1 MSHTDAI
8 GFNILSQ
15 LGKISITQVAGSHLD
30 AHFVLTGVKLSIK
43 MNAMQRYTKPFAKID
58 AELFIALAL
67 FTAEMKITMG
77 SAYAHSQL
85 LQDKEQ
91 RHAVGS
97 T

>member
-1 MSHTDAI
+1 M
-8 GFNILSQ
+8 N
-15 LGKISITQVAGSHLD
+15 KIESIVRKFIIHHNLFKSRGSHLD

-43 MNAMQRYTKPFAKID
+43 MNAMQRYSEPFAKID

-67 FTAEMKITMG
+67 FTTQMKIAMG